1 MRRCSGIALALV
13 LGTALAGG
21 GCRGPSVATGPYGAA
36 DGGMRDEARAAALV
50 EQASA
55 AMPAEPA
62 RAEALLRE
70 ALSADLFQAKGHN
83 NLGVLLL
90 AKGDLYGAAHEFEW
104 ARKLL
109 PGHPEPRVNLA
120 LTLERAGQV
129 REAEASYMS
138 ALEVYPGYMAAIQGA
153 ARLAVAEGRSAE
165 ELPQW
170 LEEIAI
176 RGESDAWRT
185 WARARAAELPARQ

>member
-1 MRRCSGIALALV
+1 MSGRSRVVCALV
-13 LGTALAGG
+13 IAAALAGG
-21 GCRGPSVATGPYGAA
+21 GCAGPPAATGPYGAG
-36 DGGMRDEARAAALV
+36 DGGVRDEGRATALV

-55 AMPAEPA
+55 AMPAKPE

-70 ALSADLFQAKGHN
+70 ALTADLFQAKAHN

-129 REAEASYMS
+129 HEAEASYMS
-138 ALEVYPGYMAAIQGA
+138 ALEVYPGYMPAIQGA
-153 ARLAVAEGRSAE
+153 ARLAIAEGRNAE
-165 ELPQW
+165 ELQRW
-170 LEEIAI
+170 LAEIAVG
-176 RGESDAWRT
+176 GESEAWRA
-185 WARARAAELPARQ
+185 WARRKAAELPASQ